1 MTPHV
6 DPMKTF
12 DHSFGRTE
20 DLTTFMQQNIF
31 TIDLGYVTNV
41 AYTERLH
48 NRFIFTNHLKFLLLS
63 GKLCTCLRMI
73 SLQLKC
79 KSD

>member
-12 DHSFGRTE
+12 AHSFGRTE

-41 AYTERLH
+41 GYTER
-48 NRFIFTNHLKFLLLS
+48 F
-63 GKLCTCLRMI
+63 
-73 SLQLKC
+73 Q
-79 KSD
+79 

>member
-6 DPMKTF
+6 NPMKTF

-41 AYTERLH
+41 GYTERFREIIVIKNNNILISG
-48 NRFIFTNHLKFLLLS
+48 NFFIYLRMTYLLL
-63 GKLCTCLRMI
+63 KY
-73 SLQLKC
+73 

>member
-12 DHSFGRTE
+12 PHSFGRTE

-41 AYTERLH
+41 GYTERFREIIVMKYHKIL
-48 NRFIFTNHLKFLLLS
+48 ISGKFSTYLRMTYLLS
-63 GKLCTCLRMI
+63 KY
-73 SLQLKC
+73 

>member
-12 DHSFGRTE
+12 AHSFGRTE

-41 AYTERLH
+41 GYTERFREIIVIKNNNILISG
-48 NRFIFTNHLKFLLLS
+48 NFFTYLRMTYLLL
-63 GKLCTCLRMI
+63 KY
-73 SLQLKC
+73 

>member
-41 AYTERLH
+41 GYTERFREIIVIKNNNILISG
-48 NRFIFTNHLKFLLLS
+48 NFFIYLRMTYLLL
-63 GKLCTCLRMI
+63 KY
-73 SLQLKC
+73 